1 MKSYETLQKQHEK
14 VRQVIID
21 NLDFLMG
28 SVSTKGPKR
37 PGLNLTFKIDQV
49 TRTRH
54 IRKDLEPRV
63 TQMTARWRR
72 LRGLLK
78 KLSDLNWQR
87 LNQGT
92 IW

>member
-14 VRQVIID
+14 VRQEIID

-37 PGLNLTFKIDQV
+37 PGLNLTFKINQV

>member
-1 MKSYETLQKQHEK
+1 MKSYETVRKEHEK
-14 VRQVIID
+14 VRQEIID

-28 SVSTKGPKR
+28 SMSTKGPKR

-63 TQMTARWRR
+63 AQMTARWRR
-72 LRGLLK
+72 LRVLLRR
-78 KLSDLNWQR
+78 LSDLNWQR

>member
-1 MKSYETLQKQHEK
+1 MKSYETLQKENETL
-14 VRQVIID
+14 RQEIID

-37 PGLNLTFKIDQV
+37 PGLNLTFKINQV

-72 LRGLLK
+72 LRVLLK

>member
-1 MKSYETLQKQHEK
+1 MKSYDALYKQHEK
-14 VRQVIID
+14 LRQEVMD

-54 IRKDLEPRV
+54 IRKELEAEV
-63 TQMTARWRR
+63 SQMTARWRR
-72 LRGLLK
+72 LRVLLH
-78 KLSDLNWQR
+78 KLSDVNWER
-87 LNQGT
+87 VNRGLG
-92 IW
+92 